1 MGLIYWLPMT
11 DGTAKNQGLV
21 NDVFTT
27 HGPTANTS
35 GKLGSCCY
43 FNGSTH
49 SIYTNREF
57 DYPQTTI
64 SCWFKISP
72 DNSVSGSQWLIC
84 FNNSGSGTAANT
96 LTGFYITTA
105 IKLVCQSRGRTY
117 TCGVTLSK
125 DVWYHVCATSADG
138 ETIKVYINGE
148 LVGEDTVAG
157 TAVTATC
164 LSIGGRSANSSGTV
178 HAYCPTGMYMND
190 VRIYDNILSPRE
202 IKEISRGLVLHYPLS
217 GSGGGCENLMKDS
230 NFSIT
235 SGLNASTVK
244 IATLIPVGTT
254 ITVSVQVDA
263 DDVVWDSSSNYR
275 RVGTEFYAP
284 KSGTTGNQYFGAW
297 AGQELSSSGNVVEA
311 FTGSFHGR
319 VSKTFTTLG
328 EVPAL
333 KNVGLYIQGVT
344 SGTVRVSNPKAEIGS
359 VATPW
364 IPNAADTE
372 YAALGFNDGIEYDV
386 SGYEHNGTK
395 TGTFAYDADT
405 PRYNTSTIFNGNN
418 HIAVGRLL
426 ITDELTY
433 SWWAYSDNWGSS
445 LGGSMV
451 SSVEG
456 GGMGHQNGGSTYLW
470 FICGTGTSSNDYGSG
485 YQMPTPSAGWH
496 MFTETW
502 DGFSF
507 KVYIDGILK
516 FTDAR
521 YTTKTPVYYAPN
533 GNWLFVGG
541 ESSGSATT
549 TADHFVGKLSD
560 FRVYATAL
568 SADDV
573 MALYHTPISLANN
586 GTLLTQ
592 GEYVES

>member
-84 FNNSGSGTAANT
+84 FNSSGSGTAANT

-105 IKLVCQSRGRTY
+105 IKLACQSRGRTY
-117 TCGVTLSK
+117 VYSTVLSK

-138 ETIKVYINGE
+138 DTIKVYINGE

-164 LSIGGRSANSSGTV
+164 LSIGGRAANSSGTL

-217 GSGGGCENLMKDS
+217 GSGGGCENLMKGS

-235 SGLNASTVK
+235 SGQNTSAVK

-263 DDVVWDSSSNYR
+263 DDVVWDSSSNYQ
-275 RVGTEFYAP
+275 RVGIEFWVP
-284 KSGTTGNQYFGAW
+284 KSGTTGNQYLGAW

-319 VSKTFTTLG
+319 ISKTFTTLG
-328 EVPAL
+328 EVPEL
-333 KNVGLYIQGVT
+333 RYVGLYVQGVT

-372 YAALGFNDGIEYDV
+372 YVTMGFNDGIEYDV
-386 SGYEHNGTK
+386 SGYGHNGTK

-405 PRYNTSTIFNGNN
+405 PMYNTSTRFNQTDTRITPPIIFQSDAKIPEISFSFWMKRNDYTDAKN
-418 HIAVGRLL
+418 HYIYND
-426 ITDELTY
+426 ICQIYTY
-433 SWWAYSDNWGSS
+433 SDYLLRISWKHDTESS
-445 LGGSMV
+445 STGNTSA
-451 SSVEG
+451 SSSAITTPNEWHHICYTFDKG
-456 GGMGHQNGGSTYLW
+456 YLRL
-470 FICGTGTSSNDYGSG
+470 
-485 YQMPTPSAGWH
+485 
-496 MFTETW
+496 
-502 DGFSF
+502 
-507 KVYIDGILK
+507 YIDGEFKYDSDRTGTGQFMGAYNFGSIG
-516 FTDAR
+516 
-521 YTTKTPVYYAPN
+521 YA
-533 GNWLFVGG
+533 
-541 ESSGSATT
+541 SGSNISY
-549 TADHFVGKLSD
+549 GGCLSD
-560 FRVYATAL
+560 FRIYATAL
-568 SADDV
+568 TSDQIKD
-573 MALYHTPISLANN
+573 LYHTPISLANN